1 MRWKLADVSLFGHL
15 AVLLVGGVHRMERIK
30 AVFAI
35 RIRAST
41 AANVARD
48 RICGRSLLAVEA
60 GECGQE
66 EKEQRVSDAHHG
78 RGCWLVF
85 YITKELMQTSWSRI

>member
-1 MRWKLADVSLFGHL
+1 MRWKLANVPFFGHF

-30 AVFAI
+30 AVLAI

-48 RICGRSLLAVEA
+48 RVCGRSLLAVEA
-60 GECGQE
+60 GKCGQE
-66 EKEQRVSDAHHG
+66 EKEQRVSNAHHG
-78 RGCWLVF
+78 REDC
-85 YITKELMQTSWSRI
+85 